1 MIIRPN
7 RVKDRLRQGLHALC
21 FAAWGYS
28 GADHLERL
36 APARPDGVW
45 LEGEHGDV
53 SFSDLANLTRAIDLI
68 GATPIIRVHQNE
80 AGVIYRCLDLGA
92 MGIVVPHVNS
102 RTEAEAVVEAG
113 KFWPLGKRGSYTSRQ
128 GIGVPDYHNLANDQ
142 TMLIVLIEDVIGVE
156 NLDEI
161 LDVEHID
168 VFFVAPGD
176 LAQTMGL
183 PGMAGDPRVQKVVD
197 ETLARIVKRG
207 RTAGALVTEA
217 SAAHLYDVG
226 VRFFMSG
233 PATWIEAGFQATR
246 PSCRRRWGM
255 TQIRPNRAKR
265 RLAAGQHV
273 IAIEGLNHPD
283 AIERLAPLQPQA
295 FWLEGEH
302 WIAAPTNIGDLTR
315 ACDVSGS
322 TSIARVGRAQKQ
334 LIYHALDLGAQ
345 GVAVPHVSTAEDAA
359 RVVDAAKFAPIGH
372 RGIYISRQG
381 IDVPD
386 YFQRANDETLVV
398 VFIEDA
404 EALDNLDAILEVD
417 HIDVFFV
424 GAGRP
429 VAGRWARRRVHAP
442 GGHQGGGRH
451 HPAHRRPRPHGR
463 HGGIPEQHGA
473 RRRGRGQVLPLW
485 GDVVDPAG
493 IQ

>member
-1 MIIRPN
+1 M
-7 RVKDRLRQGLHALC
+7 
-21 FAAWGYS
+21 
-28 GADHLERL
+28 
-36 APARPDGVW
+36 
-45 LEGEHGDV
+45 
-53 SFSDLANLTRAIDLI
+53 
-68 GATPIIRVHQNE
+68 
-80 AGVIYRCLDLGA
+80 
-92 MGIVVPHVNS
+92 
-102 RTEAEAVVEAG
+102 
-113 KFWPLGKRGSYTSRQ
+113 
-128 GIGVPDYHNLANDQ
+128 PDYHHLANDQ
-142 TMLIVLIEDVIGVE
+142 TLLMVLIEDVVAVE
-156 NLDEI
+156 NLDAI
-161 LDVEHID
+161 LDVAHLD

-183 PGMAGDPRVQKVVD
+183 PGMAGDARVQKVVD

-207 RTAGALVTEA
+207 RSAGALVTEA
-217 SAAHLYDVG
+217 NAAHLYDLG
-226 VRFFMSG
+226 VRFFHVRPRRVDRGRFS
-233 PATWIEAGFQATR
+233 ATR
-246 PSCRRRWGM
+246 SDRRRRWSM
-255 TQIRPNRAKR
+255 RPIRPNRAKR

-302 WIAAPTNIGDLTR
+302 WSAAPTNIGDLSR

-322 TSIARVGRAQKQ
+322 TSIVRVGRADKQ
-334 LIYHALDLGAQ
+334 LVYHALDLGAQ

-359 RVVDAAKFAPIGH
+359 RVVDAAKFAPISH
-372 RGIYISRQG
+372 RGIYVSRQG

-386 YFQRANDETLVV
+386 YFQKANDETLVV

-429 VAGRWARRRVHAP
+429 VASPGARRRVHAP

-451 HPAHRRPRPHGR
+451 HPAHRRPRSQGG
-463 HGGIPEQHGA
+463 HGGIPGQHGA
-473 RRRGRGQVLPLW
+473 RRRGRGDVLPVR
-485 GDVVDPAG
+485 GDGVDSAGVQRPAG
-493 IQ
+493 NTGGNRGPSRRGRVNTGRRVIVYLLTRKGVSARVGPFREHPRED